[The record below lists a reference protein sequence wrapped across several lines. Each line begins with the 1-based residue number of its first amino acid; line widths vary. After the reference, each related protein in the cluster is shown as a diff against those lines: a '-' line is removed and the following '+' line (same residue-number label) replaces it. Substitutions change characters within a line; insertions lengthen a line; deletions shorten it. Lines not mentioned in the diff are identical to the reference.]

1 MMILLSGKIDNWIK
15 HYKPYKILLWNIQI
29 DMLMGMVLKLKSL
42 SLYSIDFQDIVIK
55 KTDNLTYIIYF
66 NFEW

>member
-1 MMILLSGKIDNWIK
+1 
-15 HYKPYKILLWNIQI
+15 
-29 DMLMGMVLKLKSL
+29 MLMGMVLKLKSL
-42 SLYSIDFQDIVIK
+42 SLYSIGFQDILIK